1 MSLKGME
8 GLEGCSQWNSMRDQT
23 RSDGGRAEPPGG
35 GEAVWRSPEHD
46 QEDASVVGSARLPA
60 ARHGHPHRTS
70 IDDPTSSPAIS
81 RYILPIGPFMIS
93 LAVFFCSSLRTE

>member
-1 MSLKGME
+1 MAPNIAG
-8 GLEGCSQWNSMRDQT
+8 RIT
-23 RSDGGRAEPPGG
+23 RHSDIA
-35 GEAVWRSPEHD
+35 
-46 QEDASVVGSARLPA
+46 QLA
-60 ARHGHPHRTS
+60 AGRHGHPHRTS

>member
-35 GEAVWRSPEHD
+35 GEAVWRLPEHD
-46 QEDASVVGSARLPA
+46 QEDASVVGSAGLSA
-60 ARHGHPHRTS
+60 AGAAGIEEARSVHGVDRQ
-70 IDDPTSSPAIS
+70 
-81 RYILPIGPFMIS
+81 GPG
-93 LAVFFCSSLRTE
+93 R